1 MRVGQMDQCRHES
14 KWTGTQRPG
23 RHVCWGGN
31 TGSSVDTKVGSVDI
45 VSGM

>member
-1 MRVGQMDQCRHES
+1 MGVGQLDQCRHES
-14 KWTGTQRPG
+14 KWNRTQGPG
-23 RHVCWGGN
+23 CRVCWGRN